1 MIPNNYKQSLVV
13 SQQLPGYIR
22 ENGDYQTFIT
32 FLEAYYEFLEESG
45 NVYDVSRNILNYKD
59 IDNTIDKFE
68 EFFFDTFLQN
78 FPKESLTDKN
88 RLVKFSREFY
98 QRKSTPASF
107 KFLFRSLFNA
117 NSEIYNA
124 KDFVLIA
131 SGGKWSRN
139 TFLRLSSLDQNFLS
153 AKYYKVFGETSKSV
167 AKIENVQVVSNK
179 TEIYVS
185 DIVRNFIPGE
195 FVKIV
200 DENLNNVLFNGEI
213 LRAKLVGSIT
223 AVNILRGF
231 EGSGYEIGDP
241 VIFIGG
247 TNPEK
252 ENPIKAVAEVL
263 DVGLSS
269 IQEIEILNG
278 SNGYRTFPNTTLTI
292 ISQGVGANIKVV
304 GLDATKPALVN
315 HLLISD
321 TIEPFAN
328 VVIEANTYGL
338 SSNASA
344 NLFTKLIYAFE
355 EIDSFE
361 TFPISSLQIVSG
373 GSNYDSNTRI
383 IANSYFDVSNTSFD
397 IGNFGILSPI
407 KITYGGANYSEG
419 DEILITGG
427 SGFGAY
433 ANVTSVDDNGSI
445 ETVEYTNKPNST
457 FTFGGIKYSPE
468 NLPKISVNSTSNN
481 KIIYLSSEI
490 ESNTGTNIIYF
501 ANTNNVKVGM
511 FVSGKGI
518 PLSNTFEYFQ
528 SNTRVTGVSA
538 NNIQLSQPLQETS
551 NANNV
556 YVFDGTS
563 LLYVDGILGRGADFR
578 VYSDQIGQIKS
589 IKVIN
594 PGEDYVTTPN
604 VSLKILDIALFNV
617 DESKLPI
624 EGDVI
629 YQGDAVN
636 STFRA
641 IVDSIQIIST
651 EIIKTFRL
659 RLYGYIGNLTT
670 SENLY
675 IDKTSSNSR
684 EISLQIRTSYTSP
697 KYVNGVR
704 YYGNGLARANAEF
717 TSGVI
722 QGTGKYINT
731 DGFLSY
737 SNFLESEI
745 VNEYSYF
752 AVVEEQFSKYK
763 TILYDILHPAGKQG
777 VNYNYNKSSDDIQTE
792 ITTEINKEIDL
803 KLITRNEVYGSLTE
817 PSKLEIYELRKDLTD
832 ISLDAVITTND
843 YIHIES
849 TNGEIFYSKVSS
861 IDNANDI
868 IYLEDFNTLSYE
880 NVAYGYAD
888 TSNNTIKVTSVTD
901 TFDLINGGNYS
912 TANKLADIVFA
923 GDYLNIAN
931 NSTITVDSVDYA
943 NNIIYSSNTLISS
956 GNAFNPTLI
965 SVTRNYMS
973 NGIFVNY
980 NSIYKYLLGYGNTV
994 TSITIDGFTLLDEN
1008 NNVIY
1013 IPLKI

>member
-45 NVYDVSRNILNYKD
+45 NVYDVSRNVLNYKD

-68 EFFFDTFLQN
+68 EFFFNVFLQN

-98 QRKSTPASF
+98 QRKTTPASF

-139 TFLRLSSLDQNFLS
+139 TFLRLSTLDQNFLNT
-153 AKYYKVFGETSKSV
+153 KFYKVFGETSKSV
-167 AKIENVQVVSNK
+167 AKIENAQVVSNK
-179 TEIYVS
+179 TEIYIS

-200 DENLNNVLFNGEI
+200 DENLNNVLFDGEI

-223 AVNILRGF
+223 AVNIHPGF

-252 ENPIKAVAEVL
+252 ENPIKAVAEISS
-263 DVGLSS
+263 VGLSS
-269 IQEIEILNG
+269 IQEIEIING
-278 SNGYRTFPNTTLTI
+278 STGYRTYPNTTLTVV
-292 ISQGVGANIKVV
+292 SQGTGANIKVV
-304 GLDATKPALVN
+304 GLDATKPTLVN
-315 HLLISD
+315 HLLVSD
-321 TIEPFAN
+321 IIEPYAN
-328 VVIEANTYGL
+328 VVIGANTYGI
-338 SSNASA
+338 SSNTSA
-344 NLFTKLIYAFE
+344 NVFTKLIYAFE

-373 GSNYDSNTRI
+373 GSNYDANTRI
-383 IANSYFDVSNTSFD
+383 VANSYFDIANTTFELGD
-397 IGNFGILSPI
+397 FGILSPI
-407 KITYGGANYSEG
+407 KITYGGANYSKG
-419 DEILITGG
+419 DEILFTGG

-433 ANVTSVDDNGSI
+433 ANVTSVNDNGSI

-457 FTFGGIKYSPE
+457 FTFGGIKYSLD
-468 NLPKISVNSTSNN
+468 NLPKLSVNSSSNN
-481 KIIYLSSEI
+481 KVIYLTSTTNAIS
-490 ESNTGTNIIYF
+490 GTNKLYF
-501 ANTNNVKVGM
+501 VNTNNVKVGM

-518 PLSNTFEYFQ
+518 ASANTFEYFQ

-551 NANNV
+551 NLNNI
-556 YVFDGTS
+556 YTFDGTS
-563 LLYVDGILGRGADFR
+563 ILYVDGILGRGAEFR
-578 VYSDQIGQIKS
+578 VYSDQIGQIKN
-589 IKVIN
+589 IRVIN
-594 PGEDYVTTPN
+594 PGEDYVTPPN
-604 VSLKILDIALFNV
+604 VSLKIVDIALFNV
-617 DESKLPI
+617 DESNIPI
-624 EGDVI
+624 EGDII
-629 YQGDAVN
+629 YQGDAIN
-636 STFRA
+636 SSFKA

-651 EIIKTFRL
+651 ELIKTFRL
-659 RLYGYIGNLTT
+659 RLYGYIGNLNAV
-670 SENLY
+670 ENLY
-675 IDKTSSNSR
+675 IDKTSYNSR
-684 EISLQIRTSYTSP
+684 EITLQIRTSYNSP

-777 VNYNYNKSSDDIQTE
+777 VNYNYNKSVENIQTE

-912 TANKLADIVFA
+912 TANKLSDIVFA